1 MCVCVCVC
9 VCSCVCACVKC
20 CLLSGCR
27 EVKEEY
33 IRQKYVDRLFLPPHK
48 NRKGAVVRPRQGPDM
63 PTPYEHTSGESEGD
77 PELEETNTR
86 QPTPTPSVGSTT
98 SDYRTHR
105 RRHTLDQQIKQWISS
120 HDLPL
125 KKLNVIKFA
134 KKKIRKVGRSHNMPS
149 GELQDSDEEALSK
162 SMLELSKLDSP
173 SKTSKHPTHSMHT
186 LPMLESKTRFAS
198 SVPTT
203 PVRDRLTPVSRPS
216 PIPPPKPPRA
226 KKRVKSMEKD
236 PLCEAESAAPLL
248 GSEGEDKPD
257 SLCDFSDL
265 LEEFDRSCRMLSDT
279 RSVSTGDLSN
289 IGDINIGLPAMPAQ
303 STSPRRS
310 RTASKRLGSKPDSPD
325 SSPLAN
331 SMRCSKSAQNSPGEL
346 KQRSSS
352 FTSSSEVRR
361 LFKTSPR
368 QQPRLV
374 PPRPFDAAVQNGSA
388 SPKEITAAKRLSS
401 IASDS
406 GSSEEPCSQDLTLR
420 DVPDQPSR
428 DLSLRDLYVDIVEL
442 PDQEVELRDD
452 VSHDSH
458 SHVTKEGNQLPAS
471 PSQSEI
477 STDDRPLPEEPVT
490 MPFDRDPDMVRVG
503 L

>member
-1 MCVCVCVC
+1 M
-9 VCSCVCACVKC
+9 
-20 CLLSGCR
+20 
-27 EVKEEY
+27 KEEY
-33 IRQKYVDRLFLPPHK
+33 IHHKYVDHLFLPPHK
-48 NRKGAVVRPRQGPDM
+48 NRKGPVARLRQGPDM

-77 PELEETNTR
+77 PEVEETGTR
-86 QPTPTPSVGSTT
+86 QPTPTPSVSSTT

-134 KKKIRKVGRSHNMPS
+134 KKKMRKVGRSHDMPHS

-173 SKTSKHPTHSMHT
+173 SKTSKHPAHSTQT
-186 LPMLESKTRFAS
+186 LPMLENKTRFAS

-203 PVRDRLTPVSRPS
+203 PVRERLTPVSRPS

-236 PLCEAESAAPLL
+236 PLYEPESAAPLL

-289 IGDINIGLPAMPAQ
+289 IGDINIGMPAMGAH

-310 RTASKRLGSKPDSPD
+310 RTANKRLGSKPDSPD

-331 SMRCSKSAQNSPGEL
+331 SMRSSKFTQSSPGEL

-352 FTSSSEVRR
+352 FTSSSDMRKV
-361 LFKTSPR
+361 FKTSPR

-374 PPRPFDAAVQNGSA
+374 PPRPLDAVQNGSA
-388 SPKEITAAKRLSS
+388 SPKEIRAAKRLSS

-406 GSSEEPCSQDLTLR
+406 GSSEEPCSQDLTPRNDL
-420 DVPDQPSR
+420 DQPTR
-428 DLSLRDLYVDIVEL
+428 DLSLQDLHVDIVEL
-442 PDQEVELRDD
+442 PEQEVELQDD
-452 VSHDSH
+452 VSQDS
-458 SHVTKEGNQLPAS
+458 SHIAKEGNLLPAS

-477 STDDRPLPEEPVT
+477 STDERPLPEEPVS
-490 MPFDRDPDMVRVG
+490 MPFDRDPDIVRVG
-503 L
+503 LWVGWWRRSCGWGCGVLEARVLKVCSGT